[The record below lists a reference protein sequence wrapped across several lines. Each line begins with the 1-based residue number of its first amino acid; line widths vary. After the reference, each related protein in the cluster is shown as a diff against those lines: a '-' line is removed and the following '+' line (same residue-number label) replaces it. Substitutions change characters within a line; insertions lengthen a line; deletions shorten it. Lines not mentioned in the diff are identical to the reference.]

1 MTCLHYEPKLSDALS
16 DPVVLAMMAAD
27 GVTPQIM
34 CSIMRDAVRKVDPRM
49 PIHIGAIGT
58 PAS

>member
-1 MTCLHYEPKLSDALS
+1 MTCLHCEPKLSDALS

-34 CSIMRDAVRKVDPRM
+34 HSIMRDAVRKVAPRT
-49 PIHIGAIGT
+49 PLRISAVGT
-58 PAS
+58 VAS